1 MHGAHVLDPVDGVGI
16 EADVVEEPLG
26 VGDHEVQLAREG
38 GAAVLL
44 HFHWLKVLHQL
55 QRSHCDKRGKKGSN

>member
-26 VGDHEVQLAREG
+26 VGNHEVQLARERG
-38 GAAVLL
+38 RAVLFD
-44 HFHWLKVLHQL
+44 FHWLEVFHQL
-55 QRSHCDKRGKKGSN
+55 QCSHYDEAENN